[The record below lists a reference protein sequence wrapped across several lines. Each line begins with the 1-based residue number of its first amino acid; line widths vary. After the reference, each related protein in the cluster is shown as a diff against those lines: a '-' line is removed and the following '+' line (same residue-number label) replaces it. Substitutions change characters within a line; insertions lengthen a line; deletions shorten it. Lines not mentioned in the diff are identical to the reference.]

1 MREVKFRA
9 YDNKLRK
16 YVDTG
21 EIIFSFYGDTRV
33 QVMPNEIN
41 YGQIADYEHDI
52 NNGRFIIEQ
61 YTGLKD
67 ANGVEIYEGD
77 SILVHQ
83 FLFEGMEVEKEFK
96 GNVVYIEDVAC
107 FGVKVT
113 EQMDN
118 LFLNYTG
125 YDTLEEMEAFCFSSL
140 YGLHEESFKVIGN
153 IHETQT

>member
-1 MREVKFRA
+1 MREIKFRA
-9 YDNKLRK
+9 YDNKLKK

-67 ANGVEIYEGD
+67 ANGLKIYEGD
-77 SILVHQ
+77 ILNIIDP
-83 FLFEGMEVEKEFK
+83 LKETPIQ
-96 GNVVYIEDVAC
+96 NVVLLYY
-107 FGVKVT
+107 G
-113 EQMDN
+113 
-118 LFLNYTG
+118 
-125 YDTLEEMEAFCFSSL
+125 CFSVCENGDPKNGTQTLLSIHCE
-140 YGLHEESFKVIGN
+140 GKTITVISN